1 MSPYYCIPENYFDI
15 VEPLFMNIYKTY
27 DEKEYVFSG
36 VLNSNC
42 QHFYLVFDR
51 NDEHKLPYAVEFQ
64 LSDESINCRQYQL
77 MNLLD
82 KDYEYDHL
90 FVQMEDVKL
99 SKLYMIDVSPSFPF
113 PVDISG
119 KILLLNK
126 DF

>member
-1 MSPYYCIPENYFDI
+1 MSYCIPENYFDN
-15 VEPLFMNIYKTY
+15 VEPLFMNIYKPY
-27 DEKEYVFSG
+27 EKQYVFSG

-42 QHFYLVFDR
+42 KHFYLVFDQ
-51 NDEHKLPYAVEFQ
+51 NDEHKLPYAIEFQ
-64 LSDESINCRQYQL
+64 ISDESMNCRQYQL

-82 KDYEYDHL
+82 KDFDEYDHL
-90 FVQMEDVKL
+90 FVQMDDAKL

-119 KILLLNK
+119 NILLNE